1 MSTTNHTKSEAEAIR
16 DSIAPLLKV
25 GEKVSIRAFGFAAT
39 DAEAAALPWEV
50 TVSVQ
55 MSHGGR
61 PTNPV
66 NTGITSGDIKSI
78 KVALKA
84 VRDAAKAQKAR
95 TTAAYAY
102 AR

>member
-1 MSTTNHTKSEAEAIR
+1 MSTTNHTKSEAATATP
-16 DSIAPLLKV
+16 SPLSLRWARKSV
-25 GEKVSIRAFGFAAT
+25 LERSASLPPTLG
-39 DAEAAALPWEV
+39 AAALPWEV

-66 NTGITSGDIKSI
+66 NTGITSGDIKLI